1 MSCCGTGQRRRALWP
16 LVVSIPRDAREA
28 SGNTSPTDTPKDEA
42 QRTKNLIHAHA
53 EDTWMHGCAYF
64 DSNTARHICSKW
76 ASPVMLRAV
85 LNTQVAKR
93 MFHAQ

>member
-1 MSCCGTGQRRRALWP
+1 
-16 LVVSIPRDAREA
+16 
-28 SGNTSPTDTPKDEA
+28 
-42 QRTKNLIHAHA
+42 
-53 EDTWMHGCAYF
+53 MHGCAYF

-85 LNTQVAKR
+85 LNTQVVKR